1 MASVLP
7 DSPVSRRPPRS
18 ATAPAGPDGQSAEA
32 RKAKRAPASPG
43 GARAAGFDRAAL
55 RERLLAGLAELGL
68 DAALADRLLDY
79 LALLVKWNGVYNLTA
94 VREPAA
100 MLRQHLLDSLSIIAP
115 LAARLPQRDGA
126 PAGRIVDV
134 GSGAGLPGIVLA
146 LAWPR
151 ADVMLVEP
159 VGKKAAFLR
168 QCLGELALTNLRVE
182 ATHVE
187 SLEAPE
193 AGQAPDL
200 VVCRAFAS
208 LADFA
213 TAIDRLVG
221 PHTVIAAMKG
231 AAPDSEIAALP
242 AHWAVT
248 EVLPL
253 QVPELDAARHL
264 VLMRRR
270 PRPTDC
276 PTTPSPSSWP
286 RSSS

>member
-1 MASVLP
+1 VLP

-18 ATAPAGPDGQSAEA
+18 ATAPTNPSGESAQA
-32 RKAKRAPASPG
+32 RGAKRALASSG
-43 GARAAGFDRAAL
+43 SVRAAGFDRAAL

-68 DAALADRLLDY
+68 DASLADRLLAY

-100 MLRQHLLDSLSIIAP
+100 MLRQHLLDSLSVVAP

-151 ADVMLVEP
+151 ANVVLVEP

-168 QCLGELALTNLRVE
+168 QCQGELALTNLRVE
-182 ATHVE
+182 ATRVE
-187 SLEAPE
+187 SLDAHQ
-193 AGQAPDL
+193 AAQAPDL

-213 TAIDRLVG
+213 TAIDRLAG
-221 PHTVIAAMKG
+221 PHTLVAAMKG
-231 AAPDSEIAALP
+231 AAPHDEIAALP
-242 AHWAVT
+242 AHWIVT

-253 QVPELDAARHL
+253 RVPELDAARHL
-264 VLMRRR
+264 VLMQRR
-270 PRPTDC
+270 P
-276 PTTPSPSSWP
+276 
-286 RSSS
+286 

>member
-1 MASVLP
+1 VLP
-7 DSPVSRRPPRS
+7 DSPVNRRSPRS
-18 ATAPAGPDGQSAEA
+18 ATAPTSPGGLPTHAHG
-32 RKAKRAPASPG
+32 AKRAPASPG
-43 GARAAGFDRAAL
+43 GARATGFDRAAL

-68 DAALADRLLDY
+68 DATLADRLLDY

-100 MLRQHLLDSLSIIAP
+100 MLRQHLLDSLSIVAP
-115 LAARLPQRDGA
+115 LAARLAQRDGA

-151 ADVMLVEP
+151 ADVVLVEP

-168 QCLGELALTNLRVE
+168 QCQGELALTNLHVE
-182 ATHVE
+182 ATRVE
-187 SLEAPE
+187 SLGAPE

-221 PHTVIAAMKG
+221 PHTLIAAMKG
-231 AAPDSEIAALP
+231 AAPDDEIAALP
-242 AHWAVT
+242 ADWAVT

-253 QVPELDAARHL
+253 RVPDLDVTRHL

-270 PRPTDC
+270 P
-276 PTTPSPSSWP
+276 
-286 RSSS
+286 

>member
-1 MASVLP
+1 MLP

-18 ATAPAGPDGQSAEA
+18 ATAPTSPGGPSTQA
-32 RKAKRAPASPG
+32 RGAKRALASPS
-43 GARAAGFDRAAL
+43 GARAAGFERSAL

-68 DAALADRLLDY
+68 DPTLADRLLDY

-100 MLRQHLLDSLSIIAP
+100 MLRQHLLDSLSIVAP

-126 PAGRIVDV
+126 PAGRIIDV

-151 ADVMLVEP
+151 AKVVLVEP
-159 VGKKAAFLR
+159 IGKKAAFLR
-168 QCLGELALTNLRVE
+168 QCQGELALTNLRVE
-182 ATHVE
+182 ATRIE
-187 SLEAPE
+187 SLGEPE
-193 AGQAPDL
+193 AGQPPDL

-231 AAPDSEIAALP
+231 AAPDDEVAALP
-242 AHWAVT
+242 AHWTVT

-253 QVPELDAARHL
+253 RVPELDAARHL
-264 VLMRRR
+264 VLMQRR
-270 PRPTDC
+270 P
-276 PTTPSPSSWP
+276 
-286 RSSS
+286 

>member
-1 MASVLP
+1 MLP

-18 ATAPAGPDGQSAEA
+18 ATAPTSPSGQSAQL
-32 RKAKRAPASPG
+32 RGAKRALASSG
-43 GARAAGFDRAAL
+43 GARAAGFDRAVL

-68 DAALADRLLDY
+68 EASLADRLLDY

-94 VREPAA
+94 VREPDA
-100 MLRQHLLDSLSIIAP
+100 MLRQHLLDSLSVVAP
-115 LAARLPQRDGA
+115 LAARLPQREGV

-146 LAWPR
+146 LVWPR
-151 ADVMLVEP
+151 ANVVLVEP

-168 QCLGELALTNLRVE
+168 QCQGELALTNLRVE
-182 ATHVE
+182 ATRVE
-187 SLEAPE
+187 SLAAREAD
-193 AGQAPDL
+193 QAPDL

-231 AAPDSEIAALP
+231 AAPDDEIAALP
-242 AHWAVT
+242 AHWTVT

-253 QVPELDAARHL
+253 RVPELDAARHL
-264 VLMRRR
+264 VLMQRR
-270 PRPTDC
+270 P
-276 PTTPSPSSWP
+276 
-286 RSSS
+286 

>member
-1 MASVLP
+1 M
-7 DSPVSRRPPRS
+7 
-18 ATAPAGPDGQSAEA
+18 
-32 RKAKRAPASPG
+32 
-43 GARAAGFDRAAL
+43 

-68 DAALADRLLDY
+68 DSTLADRLLDY

-100 MLRQHLLDSLSIIAP
+100 MLRQHLLDSLSIVAP

-126 PAGRIVDV
+126 PAGRIIDV

-151 ADVMLVEP
+151 AKVVLVEP
-159 VGKKAAFLR
+159 IGKKAAFLR
-168 QCLGELALTNLRVE
+168 QCQGELALTNLRVE
-182 ATHVE
+182 ATRIE
-187 SLEAPE
+187 SLGEPE
-193 AGQAPDL
+193 AGQPPDL

-231 AAPDSEIAALP
+231 AAPDDEVAALP
-242 AHWAVT
+242 AHWTVT

-253 QVPELDAARHL
+253 RVPELDAARHL
-264 VLMRRR
+264 VLMQRR
-270 PRPTDC
+270 P
-276 PTTPSPSSWP
+276 
-286 RSSS
+286 

>member
-1 MASVLP
+1 M
-7 DSPVSRRPPRS
+7 
-18 ATAPAGPDGQSAEA
+18 
-32 RKAKRAPASPG
+32 
-43 GARAAGFDRAAL
+43 RAAGFDRAAL
-55 RERLLAGLAELGL
+55 RERLLAGLAEFGL
-68 DAALADRLLDY
+68 DASLADRLLDY

-100 MLRQHLLDSLSIIAP
+100 MLRQHLLDSLSVVAP

-151 ADVMLVEP
+151 VNVVLVEP

-168 QCLGELALTNLRVE
+168 QCQGELALTNLRVE
-182 ATHVE
+182 ATRVE
-187 SLEAPE
+187 SLGASD
-193 AGQAPDL
+193 AAQAPDL

-231 AAPDSEIAALP
+231 AAPDDEIAALP
-242 AHWAVT
+242 AHWTVT

-253 QVPELDAARHL
+253 RVPELDAARHL
-264 VLMRRR
+264 VLMQRR
-270 PRPTDC
+270 P
-276 PTTPSPSSWP
+276 
-286 RSSS
+286 